1 MWVIGSFAICPCH
14 LPLTLALLGTVL
26 GGTAL
31 GALLHQHLVIAGLV
45 IAGVWVWG
53 TWRGLGLLQAR
64 GAACPVPGPGRS
76 RLRALREFVGRSR
89 C

>member
-31 GALLHQHLVIAGLV
+31 GALLHQHLVLAGLV
-45 IAGVWVWG
+45 IAGVWALG

-64 GAACPVPGPGRS
+64 GAACAVPQPGRS
-76 RLRALREFVGRSR
+76 RMRVLREFVGLSR
-89 C
+89 R